1 MNNDIVVVQKINN
14 RKLPIL
20 FKISRRNTIQKGSIV
35 SLVLEK
41 IDSYWAKSLLLPNSW
56 STTTIDKQIIQQK
69 SKPKFEF
76 FLGGNS
82 TSDIIAQ
89 TQKLYNK
96 TL

>member
-20 FKISRRNTIQKGSIV
+20 FKISRRNTIQNGSIV

-76 FLGGNS
+76 FLRGDS